1 MSDNTV
7 EGSGLQ
13 HSRSRSCIRWVGV
26 SISDFVVPEM
36 QAEESRDASGVRMI
50 NSPRYLDSRLFS
62 LLSQIGI
69 CIA

>member
-1 MSDNTV
+1 MSDKTV

-13 HSRSRSCIRWVGV
+13 HSRSRSCIKSVDV
-26 SISDFVVPEM
+26 SITDCVTPEM
-36 QAEESRDASGVRMI
+36 QAKQSRDASWIRVI
-50 NSPRYLDSRLFS
+50 NLPQYLDSRLFS

>member
-13 HSRSRSCIRWVGV
+13 HSRSRSCMRWLGV
-26 SISDFVVPEM
+26 SISDFVVPAM
-36 QAEESRDASGVRMI
+36 RAGESRDAAGIRMI
-50 NSPRYLDSRLFS
+50 NLPQYLDSRLFS
-62 LLSQIGI
+62 PLSQIGI

>member
-26 SISDFVVPEM
+26 SSSGFAVPEM
-36 QAEESRDASGVRMI
+36 QAEEWRDASGIRI
-50 NSPRYLDSRLFS
+50 FIYLN
-62 LLSQIGI
+62 I
-69 CIA
+69 